1 MFKKENFTI
10 ILILLVFLISV
21 KMAEAP
27 FSECP
32 GDTTNGIW
40 ELSTKWKVNLSVV
53 CYNITIK
60 AGGQLVIENGTT
72 IINITTGNLSIEVGG
87 LINATGTGYAGG
99 ANSGDG
105 PGGAINRSA
114 GGSFGGRGGTL
125 LNTGVGSRAA
135 ASVYGNP
142 LEPLDIGSGGAG
154 DGTRIGYGGGGSVLI
169 NVTQELS
176 LQGRILA
183 DGNKTT
189 QSSFNVGAGSV
200 GSILVYTYNLTGSG
214 NFSAKGGV
222 GRNAPGGG
230 GRIAIYY
237 NYSTLNLSKSSA
249 DGGKEANLP
258 IMSSGSF
265 IAIDQTN
272 NNATIYNWN
281 WNSTHNLSSF
291 SNVTFVT
298 ANTSIDN
305 PDIIKIDNNFLFDGI
320 SALNCRVNM
329 TEIITFSELQ
339 PTGNVSKFLSN
350 FRTDC
355 GGVNATIN
363 GSYFSGPIIISNNPT
378 LNFSSLN
385 IYNNTLDMSILNSKI
400 NANINFTL
408 RNLTLDT
415 DSSLNATGRGYQT
428 GTFPTS
434 GPGGPLVVNNIGGSY
449 GGRGM
454 SRITIS
460 TAAAGQVYGN
470 PLEPRDLGSGAGQG
484 SGGHGGGVVY
494 INATNNLVLNGQ
506 ILAEGGKSLST
517 GTDFGGGS
525 GGSILVYTYN
535 LTGSGNFSAK
545 GGFNRNAPG
554 GGGRIAIYYNYS
566 TLNLSK
572 SSADG
577 LRVANVPIM
586 SSGSFIAIDQ
596 TNNNATIYNWNW
608 NSTHNLSS
616 FSNVTFV
623 TANTSIDNPDI
634 IKIDNNFLFDGIS
647 ALNCRVNMTEMIT
660 FSELQP
666 TGNVSKFLSNFRT
679 DCGGV
684 NATINGS
691 YFSGP
696 IIISNNPTLNFSSL
710 NIYNNTLDM
719 SILNSKINAN
729 INFTLRN
736 LTLDTDSSLN
746 ATGRGYAGGISS
758 GEGLGG
764 AIGIMTGGSY
774 GGRGGGLGSQTSY
787 KAAGQVYGNPLEPKD
802 LGSGGSGD
810 AANNVGEYGG
820 GIIYINATNKFT
832 INGIILADGKRSHTG
847 VTVQAGAGSGGS
859 ILVYTY

>member
-99 ANSGDG
+99 ANSGNG

-189 QSSFNVGAGSV
+189 QSSFNVGAGSG

-249 DGGKEANLP
+249 DGGKEANL
-258 IMSSGSF
+258 
-265 IAIDQTN
+265 
-272 NNATIYNWN
+272 
-281 WNSTHNLSSF
+281 
-291 SNVTFVT
+291 
-298 ANTSIDN
+298 
-305 PDIIKIDNNFLFDGI
+305 
-320 SALNCRVNM
+320 
-329 TEIITFSELQ
+329 
-339 PTGNVSKFLSN
+339 
-350 FRTDC
+350 
-355 GGVNATIN
+355 
-363 GSYFSGPIIISNNPT
+363 
-378 LNFSSLN
+378 
-385 IYNNTLDMSILNSKI
+385 
-400 NANINFTL
+400 
-408 RNLTLDT
+408 
-415 DSSLNATGRGYQT
+415 
-428 GTFPTS
+428 
-434 GPGGPLVVNNIGGSY
+434 
-449 GGRGM
+449 
-454 SRITIS
+454 
-460 TAAAGQVYGN
+460 
-470 PLEPRDLGSGAGQG
+470 
-484 SGGHGGGVVY
+484 
-494 INATNNLVLNGQ
+494 
-506 ILAEGGKSLST
+506 
-517 GTDFGGGS
+517 
-525 GGSILVYTYN
+525 
-535 LTGSGNFSAK
+535 
-545 GGFNRNAPG
+545 
-554 GGGRIAIYYNYS
+554 
-566 TLNLSK
+566 
-572 SSADG
+572 
-577 LRVANVPIM
+577 PIM

-859 ILVYTY
+859 ILVYTYNLTGSGNFSAKGGVGRNAPGGVGRIAIYYNYSTLNLSKSSADGGKEANLPIMSSGSFIAIDQTNNNATIYNWNWNSTHNLSSFSNVTFVTANTSIDNPDIIKIDNNFLFDGISALNCRRNMTGMITFSELQPTGNVSKFLSNFRTDCGGVNATINGSYFSGPIIISNNPTLNFSSLNIYNNTLDMSILNSKINANINFTLRNLTLDTDSSLNATGRGYQTGTFPTSGPGGPLVVNNI